1 MKHRFIPVALTAA
14 VLLLSTSLSFATD
27 NKADVPPEAASKAK
41 ASPNSTKSTIDAR
54 RKAAAKIK
62 LVDINGATSDELKK
76 LPGIS
81 DAEAAKI
88 IAGRPYGSKAH
99 LVTRNIIASGVY
111 ENLKQLVI
119 AKQPNKDAAKNAE
132 LYAPKN
138 APKKLP

>member
-1 MKHRFIPVALTAA
+1 MKYRFISVALTAA
-14 VLLLSTSLSFATD
+14 VLLLGTNLSSAAET
-27 NKADVPPEAASKAK
+27 KADAPQQAASKAT
-41 ASPNSTKSTIDAR
+41 AGSKSAKSEIDAK

-62 LVDINGATSDELKK
+62 LVDINSAKKEELKK

-99 LVTRNIIASGVY
+99 LVTRNIIDSGVY

-119 AKQPNKDAAKNAE
+119 AKQPNKDAAKNAAI
-132 LYAPKN
+132 YT
-138 APKKLP
+138 KKK